1 MKIFEHFKFLEEE
14 VPGFKG
20 IFRLMEDL
28 GEGTAFE
35 IHTNQG
41 LMEIS
46 YAEYLGLIDETAK
59 RMTAYF
65 ETEALRQALAKKE
78 RELDDED
85 PGKRGWLGIQ
95 LQNSPSFGI
104 CFWAALAA
112 GHPAV
117 LIDVRASDGLTDTL
131 VEETGLVT
139 LIVDEGRERRT
150 SYPLVPAT
158 DLMPDWR
165 DATVRARYAR
175 GNLENTRASDRS
187 GWADHITLCTSGT
200 TGRSRCYVHDG
211 WGIVHQYRML
221 GKLLSVTDRFAREGV
236 KEKAVAFIPWHH
248 VFGFI
253 VCFLFPQAFG
263 NTMVIPSKPSPES
276 IVQACKDSEVTQ
288 FVAIPA
294 VWNGVAQL
302 VKKRFMEMSGKTA
315 EDFDNMIDL
324 SLSYQEAGVDL
335 PLPVEGILGMIRQQL
350 VGDSLYIAVS
360 GGGYILPE
368 TLRTINGLGYY
379 LVNGYGMTEI
389 GIYSVVNSE
398 VLADRLDGSVGAP
411 LFDDSI
417 KLAPLE
423 GEEGEAGRDRGEI
436 LVRTDSVFC
445 GTLSKGIFQAHD
457 RTEWFHTGDIGRYTQ
472 DRIFL
477 DGRMKDIILKADGE
491 NLYPDELEI
500 AFATI
505 PGFQRYVIFGLS
517 DGLYDDTVLLVEPV
531 EGADPESLAEAVAEI
546 NVGLP
551 FRERIQKFFISE
563 KPLDLSASAKVRRG
577 PVSEAVAA
585 GDWPL
590 TEYPLVLGKKTPVSE
605 LPSEAEIETAAYYTT
620 EIAGDPAFFEVRK
633 AVQAMVAEVLAIPAE
648 SVQPSSYFSQDL
660 GGDSL
665 QSISLLTLAEVKY
678 GLAIDERLFNRDLTV
693 NDISALVYRR
703 LRGEFADG
711 ARGIHPPGPQVEE
724 EERVIKR
731 IRVFEE
737 TPEYQAFAE
746 RRDSLTLA
754 LESFGNPYFVAQ
766 DSSLRDVSFI
776 DGREMLNFAS
786 YNYVGLSGDPEVNEA
801 TIAAVKQYGMSASGS
816 RLIAGEKTV
825 HQDLEK
831 ALARWKGT
839 EDSLVLVSG
848 HATNVTFVG
857 NFCTDRDLIL
867 YDILSHN
874 SITEGIRLAQ
884 ADARP
889 FPHNDYET
897 LEQLLKNRR
906 DRYEKVLIIIEGAY
920 SMDGD
925 VAPVPEFVRLKKEY
939 DCFLLVDEAHSMLV
953 LGETGRG
960 VDEHFGIDPKDID
973 IHMGTLSKG
982 FGTCGGYLAG
992 NHNLIEYLRYNLPGF
1007 VFSVGISPP
1016 LAAAVLKGIEIMDR
1030 DNSRVERLRRN
1041 IKLFLDEAQGYG
1053 MDTCLAE
1060 ETAVT
1065 PIMIGSDEIAF
1076 VLSKQLEE
1084 AGIIAPPAVF
1094 PAVAR
1099 GQARLR
1105 FCLTSEHKEEQI
1117 RFALKTLYDLMK
1129 PYPGLLAK

>member
-1 MKIFEHFKFLEEE
+1 MKIFEYFKFLEEE

-20 IFRLMEDL
+20 IFQLMEKL
-28 GEGTAFE
+28 GDGTAFE
-35 IHTNQG
+35 IHSSQG
-41 LMEIS
+41 LMEMS
-46 YAEYLGLIDETAK
+46 YAEYLGLIDETTR
-59 RMTAYF
+59 RMKAYF
-65 ETEALRQALAKKE
+65 QTDPLRQSIAGKE
-78 RELDDED
+78 QTLQVED
-85 PGKRGWLGIQ
+85 PGRRGWVGIQ

-112 GHPAV
+112 GHPTV
-117 LIDVRASDGLTDTL
+117 LIDVRASDALTDTL
-131 VEETGLVT
+131 ADETGLIT
-139 LIVDEGRERRT
+139 LIVDEEPERSRP
-150 SYPLVPAT
+150 YPVVPAT

-165 DATVRARYAR
+165 DASVRARYAR
-175 GNLENTRASDRS
+175 GKQENTPASAETD
-187 GWADHITLCTSGT
+187 WADHITLCTSGT

-211 WGIVHQYRML
+211 QGIVSQYRML
-221 GKLLSVTDRFAREGV
+221 GKLLPVTDRFVREGV

-253 VCFLFPQAFG
+253 VCFLFPQVFG
-263 NTMVIPSKPSPES
+263 NTMVIPSKPSPEA
-276 IVQACKDSEVTQ
+276 IVEACKESGVTQ

-302 VKKRFMEMSGKTA
+302 VKKRFIEMSGKTA

-335 PLPVEGILGMIRQQL
+335 PLPVEGILRMIRQQL
-350 VGDSLYIAVS
+350 VGDDLYIAVS

-423 GEEGEAGRDRGEI
+423 GEEETEDSCERGELLI
-436 LVRTDSVFC
+436 RTDSVYC
-445 GTLSKGIFQAHD
+445 GSLRKGTFEARD
-457 RTEWFHTGDIGRYTQ
+457 RAEWFHTGDIGRYCE
-472 DRIFL
+472 DRVFL
-477 DGRMKDIILKADGE
+477 DGRVKDIILKADGE
-491 NLYPDELEI
+491 NLYPDELEG
-500 AFATI
+500 AFATV

-517 DGLYDDTVLLVEPV
+517 DGLYDETALLVEPV

-546 NVGLP
+546 NLGLP
-551 FRERIQKFFISE
+551 FRQKIQKFFISG
-563 KPLDLSASAKVRRG
+563 KALDLSASAKVRRG
-577 PVSEAVAA
+577 PVAEAVAA
-585 GDWPL
+585 GEWPL
-590 TEYPLVLGKKTPVSE
+590 TEYPLVLGKKAALPE
-605 LPSEAEIETAAYYTT
+605 LPTEAEIETAAYYTP
-620 EIAGDPAFFEVRK
+620 EIAGDPAFFEVRS
-633 AVQAMVAEVLAIPAE
+633 AVQAMVAEVLTIPPE
-648 SVQPSSYFSQDL
+648 SVHPSSYFSQDL

-665 QSISLLTLAEVKY
+665 QSISLLTHAEVKY

-703 LRGEFADG
+703 LKGEFAEG
-711 ARGIHPPGPQVEE
+711 ARPSGPEPEE
-724 EERVIKR
+724 AEQAVRR
-731 IRVFEE
+731 IRSFEE

-746 RRDSLTLA
+746 RRQSLTLA
-754 LESFGNPYFVAQ
+754 LEAFGNPYFVAQ
-766 DSSLRDVSFI
+766 DSSLRDVSYI
-776 DGREMLNFAS
+776 GGRQMLNFAS

-825 HQDLEK
+825 HQELEK

-889 FPHNDYET
+889 FPHNDYQA

-992 NHNLIEYLRYNLPGF
+992 NHKLIEYLRYNLPGF

-1016 LAAAVLKGIEIMDR
+1016 LAAAVLKGIEIMER

-1041 IKLFLDEAQGYG
+1041 IKLFLDEAKAYG

-1117 RFALKTLYDLMK
+1117 RLALKILYDLMK
-1129 PYPGLLAK
+1129 SHPGLLSK